1 MCDNS
6 SSPFAQTLS
15 YTLTVEPFLN
25 PTSKQYQN
33 IIVIDKMPAGPL
45 AQLVSRFAPSKL
57 SRFQVNDDNNSHCC
71 KFAIRRN
78 YHILPNDFL
87 TADDIPTLLGYLST
101 NGYTINYD
109 ITKIVQKSIRIVC
122 VFFYSM

>member
-57 SRFQVNDDNNSHCC
+57 SRFQVNDDDSPCC

-78 YHILPNDFL
+78 YHTLPNDFL
-87 TADDIPTLLGYLST
+87 TASDIPALLGYLST
-101 NGYTINYD
+101 NGYTINSEL
-109 ITKIVQKSIRIVC
+109 TKIVQKSIRIVC
-122 VFFYSM
+122 VFFYSI